1 MSAAPDPPRVTA
13 VVPVKRLDAAKS
25 RLALPPGAR
34 RELALAF
41 AVDTVEAL
49 VRCEDV
55 GAVVVVTADP
65 AVAAR
70 LRRPD
75 LRGVR
80 MAPDP
85 VPGLVP
91 AVHAG
96 IRAATA
102 WRPRAGVL
110 VVPADLPCL
119 RPADVAAVV
128 SAPVGPGGAFVPDRA
143 GTGTTLAHHPRGAYG
158 VVAVPQYGP
167 GSAARHAALGLRALV
182 DAPVRARQDVDTLD
196 DLHDAAVLGTG
207 AATRAAL
214 SALAGRPAGDLDDPA
229 HQHAVERL
237 VGVLRDRAGE
247 PVGQVLDDRG
257 RRVGDVLAVGPHPP
271 QA

>member
-1 MSAAPDPPRVTA
+1 VSGVTA

-25 RLALPPGAR
+25 RLALPPAQR
-34 RELALAF
+34 QELALAF

-49 VRCEDV
+49 VGCGAV
-55 GAVVVVTADP
+55 AAVVVVTADP
-65 AVAAR
+65 VVAAR
-70 LRRPD
+70 LRRPG
-75 LRGVR
+75 RHGVR
-80 MAPDP
+80 VVPEQA
-85 VPGLVP
+85 PGLVP

-96 IRAATA
+96 VRAALA
-102 WRPRAGVL
+102 WQPRAGVL

-119 RPADVAAVV
+119 RSADVAEVV
-128 SAPVGPGGAFVPDRA
+128 GAPVGRGGAFVPDRS
-143 GTGTTLAHHPRGAYG
+143 GTGTTLAHHPRGPYG
-158 VVAVPQYGP
+158 VVVVPQYGP
-167 GSAARHAALGLRALV
+167 GSAARHAALGLRVLT

-214 SALAGRPAGDLDDPA
+214 SVLAGGPAGELHDPA
-229 HQHAVERL
+229 RQHAVERL
-237 VGVLRDRAGE
+237 VGVLRDGVGE
-247 PVGQVLDDRG
+247 PVGQVLDDGR